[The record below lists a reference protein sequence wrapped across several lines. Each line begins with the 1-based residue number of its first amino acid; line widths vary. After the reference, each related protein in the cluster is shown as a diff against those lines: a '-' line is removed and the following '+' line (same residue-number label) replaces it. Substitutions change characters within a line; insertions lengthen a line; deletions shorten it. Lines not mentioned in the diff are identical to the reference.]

1 MKTQLTLGILAIT
14 AGFSIPQISHACE
27 AQDMRWARSS
37 NNFYINGSVTCTLSD
52 IAQVAKP
59 EVLELVD
66 PDSNTWILRSNLRL
80 TEGARLNLHG
90 SPVGGDVDQLRLA
103 SPGLLGDPIYIRA
116 HWGFIDIRNTSIT
129 SWNESAGGPQL
140 DDGDGRSYIHARSFL
155 DGSTPRESYMDITN
169 SDIGYLGYHSAEA
182 YGLVWKVL
190 GHQEGLYDQVKVGGN
205 VRNNNIHHNYMGFY
219 SYGAEGM
226 DISNNNIHHN
236 ISYGIDPHDDSD
248 YLNITG
254 NHSHHNGRHGII
266 CSRRCNNLLIADN
279 KVNNNLHG
287 IMLHRDVTDSIV
299 ENNIVYDNPDTGIV
313 LFESHFNT
321 VRNNEVYQNKNGI
334 RLSLGS
340 HHNLIENNTVR
351 DNNRYGLYFFSGSD
365 QPETTDG
372 RPRFNT
378 LKNNLVANHE
388 RAFKMTDAD
397 DNFFGSNV
405 VEGKTNLTVYN
416 SHNNQFFNNQY
427 PDKLSAKVKN
437 SDNNIFDLNQ
447 DITLSINSQAEVKFL
462 NKDGR
467 IFRPQEG
474 TGTTRIGKH
483 GSNINITFA
492 EIGKK
497 SNITALPLW
506 ITPMTGAVQIK
517 GTNSSATRWS
527 SQQDT
532 ATQLINY
539 TVGQLTPGQS
549 YQVLRN
555 STAIA
560 TIIADGNGSI
570 SFSDSAG
577 TTTATKYKLN

>member
-14 AGFSIPQISHACE
+14 AGFSIPQISNACE

-116 HWGFIDIRNTSIT
+116 HWGTIDIRNTFIT
-129 SWNESAGGPQL
+129 SWDESTGGVQY
-140 DDGDGRSYIHARSFL
+140 DDSDGRSYIHARSFL
-155 DGSTPRESYMDITN
+155 DGSIPRESYMNIIDSEI
-169 SDIGYLGYHSAEA
+169 SYLGYHSAEA

-190 GHQEGLYDQVKVGGN
+190 GHQEGLYDQVKVSGI
-205 VRNNNIHHNYMGFY
+205 VRNNDIHHNYMGFY
-219 SYGAEGM
+219 SYGAEDM
-226 DISNNNIHHN
+226 DIVNNNIHHN

-254 NHSHHNGRHGII
+254 NFSHHNGRHGII
-266 CSRRCNNLLIADN
+266 CSRRCNNLIIADN
-279 KVNNNLHG
+279 RVSHNLHG
-287 IMLHRDVTDSIV
+287 IMLHREVTDTIV
-299 ENNIVYDNPDTGIV
+299 ENNVVHSNRDTGIV
-313 LFESHFNT
+313 LFESHYNT
-321 VRNNEVYQNKNGI
+321 VKNNIVTDNRNGI

-340 HHNLIENNTVR
+340 HHNLIDNNIIK
-351 DNNRYGLYFFSGSD
+351 DNNRYGLYFFKGSN

-378 LKNNLVANHE
+378 LQNNLVANHE
-388 RAFKMTDAD
+388 RAIKMTDAD

-405 VEGKTNLTVYN
+405 IEGTTNLTIY
-416 SHNNQFFNNQY
+416 SSQNNQFFDNQF
-427 PDKLSAKVKN
+427 PDYLSAKIK
-437 SDNNIFDLNQ
+437 SSENNIFELNR
-447 DITLSINSQAEVKFL
+447 DITLSLNSKAEIKLL

-467 IFRPQEG
+467 IFRPEEG
-474 TGTTRIGKH
+474 TGTTRIGQH

-492 EIGKK
+492 DIGKK

-506 ITPMTGAVQIK
+506 ITPMTGTVQIK
-517 GTNSSATRWS
+517 NTNSSATRWR

-532 ATQLINY
+532 ATQLVNY
-539 TVGQLTPGQS
+539 TVSQLTPGQS

-570 SFSDSAG
+570 NFSDSAG
-577 TTTATKYKLN
+577 TTAATKYKLN